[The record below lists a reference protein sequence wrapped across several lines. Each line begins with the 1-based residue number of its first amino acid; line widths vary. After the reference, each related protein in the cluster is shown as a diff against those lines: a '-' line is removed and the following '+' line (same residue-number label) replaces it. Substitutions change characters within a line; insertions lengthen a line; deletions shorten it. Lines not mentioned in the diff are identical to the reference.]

1 MIALDLLV
9 TWLNAVPADLDFLF
23 VSGPRK
29 PEFGRADEIGVV
41 TPLEGPGLTLEG
53 AGSVASFQ
61 IEIIGREHKLAL
73 IQKTAFQIDSALLF
87 GDTSGVDLWGTFVQY
102 VSRTGGEPTLGQ
114 EDEFDRVS
122 YTCSYIAHETPE
134 R

>member
-1 MIALDLLV
+1 MIVLTQLV
-9 TWLNAVPADLDFLF
+9 AWLNAVPNELDIKF
-23 VSGPRK
+23 VPGPRK
-29 PEFGRADEIGVV
+29 PEFGRADELGVV

-53 AGSVASFQ
+53 AGSIASFQ
-61 IEIIGREHKLAL
+61 VEIIGREHKLDE
-73 IQKTAFQIDSALLF
+73 IQKTAFQIDTALLF
-87 GDTSGVDLWGTFVQY
+87 GDVNGVELWGTFVQY
-102 VSRTGGEPTLGQ
+102 VGRTGGEPALGQ